1 MDKTIIVGKIGAP
14 YGVRGWVKVF
24 SFTEPCENLFA
35 YPLFFEA
42 NSDSKRSV
50 AVEEFKTHGD
60 SFVAKLRGIDDR
72 DAAALITN
80 YQLVVYRRDLPELDK
95 EEFYLED
102 LIGLTVYNQD
112 NLKLGQVKDFFA
124 TGANDVLVVQDEKIE
139 HLIPFVLE
147 EFVLD
152 INLSSKQMKV
162 LWDPEF

>member
-1 MDKTIIVGKIGAP
+1 MDKTVIVGKIGAP

-24 SFTEPCENLFA
+24 SFTEPSENLFA

-42 NSDSKRSV
+42 NPDSRRSV
-50 AVEEFKTHGD
+50 TVEQFKTHGD
-60 SFVAKLRGIDDR
+60 GFVAKLVGIDDR

-80 YQLVVYRRDLPELDK
+80 LQLAVYRKDLPELDA

-102 LIGLTVYNQD
+102 LVGLTVYNQD

-139 HLIPFVLE
+139 HLIPFVPE
-147 EFVLD
+147 MFVMD
-152 INLSSKQMKV
+152 INLSSKQMRV
-162 LWDPEF
+162 RWDPEI